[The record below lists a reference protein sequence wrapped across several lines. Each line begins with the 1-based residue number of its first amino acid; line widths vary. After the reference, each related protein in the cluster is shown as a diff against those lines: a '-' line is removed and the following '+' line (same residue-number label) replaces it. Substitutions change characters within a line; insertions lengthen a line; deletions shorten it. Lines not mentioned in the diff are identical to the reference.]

1 MIVDGDHRRV
11 GEANPNL
18 ANVTNGSS
26 MLLRAPIDIGCAIRD
41 RRSKLGLDQQELAR
55 RVGVSRKWIV
65 EVEKGKPRAEI
76 GLVLRTFTALG
87 LKLSFDDGSRVADK
101 VMPDPVVPYIDID
114 QVLEK
119 LRRK

>member
-1 MIVDGDHRRV
+1 
-11 GEANPNL
+11 
-18 ANVTNGSS
+18 

-76 GLVLRTFTALG
+76 GLVLRAAQPAP
-87 LKLSFDDGSRVADK
+87 S
-101 VMPDPVVPYIDID
+101 
-114 QVLEK
+114 
-119 LRRK
+119 

>member
-1 MIVDGDHRRV
+1 
-11 GEANPNL
+11 
-18 ANVTNGSS
+18 

-41 RRSKLGLDQQELAR
+41 RRSKLGLDQEELAR

-65 EVEKGKPRAEI
+65 EVEKGKQRAEI

-87 LKLSFDDGSRVADK
+87 LKLSLDDGSRVTDRN
-101 VMPDPVVPYIDID
+101 MPEPVVPRIDID
-114 QVLEK
+114 QVLEN

>member
-1 MIVDGDHRRV
+1 
-11 GEANPNL
+11 
-18 ANVTNGSS
+18 

-41 RRSKLGLDQQELAR
+41 RRSRLGLDQEELAR

-76 GLVLRTFTALG
+76 GLVLRAFIALG
-87 LKLSFDDGSRVADK
+87 LKLSLDDDSRVTDSR
-101 VMPDPVVPYIDID
+101 MPDPVLPHIDID
-114 QVLEK
+114 RVLDK

>member
-1 MIVDGDHRRV
+1 LRRV
-11 GEANPNL
+11 
-18 ANVTNGSS
+18 
-26 MLLRAPIDIGCAIRD
+26 
-41 RRSKLGLDQQELAR
+41 
-55 RVGVSRKWIV
+55 SR
-65 EVEKGKPRAEI
+65 GPI

>member
-1 MIVDGDHRRV
+1 
-11 GEANPNL
+11 
-18 ANVTNGSS
+18 

-41 RRSKLGLDQQELAR
+41 RRSRLGLDQEELAR

-76 GLVLRTFTALG
+76 GLVLRTLIALG
-87 LKLSFDDGSRVADK
+87 LKLSLDDDSRVTDSS
-101 VMPDPVVPYIDID
+101 MPDPVLPHIDID
-114 QVLEK
+114 RVLDK